1 MAVPTVSSAPASSSM
16 PPAPSPRR
24 LSRPRWLNVRVV
36 GGILLVIAAVVVGA
50 RVIGG
55 SARTIGVWAADRNLA
70 AGTVLTAEDLST
82 AEVNLGDNAD
92 LYITSAAE
100 SPIGLTVVTPLHAG
114 ELLAASAVEE
124 SASGRVVAVGVEPNN
139 MPPGV
144 GHGSIIDLYL
154 TTGGAAGTGGT
165 PTTERIGKDI
175 TVQSVIAPAT
185 GGLSGATSNRYQ
197 VSVMLPAADAD
208 KLVRTLPNGE
218 PIVVLVSGEGG

>member
-1 MAVPTVSSAPASSSM
+1 VAVPTVSSAPASSSM

-175 TVQSVIAPAT
+175 TVQSVTAPAT

>member
-55 SARTIGVWAADRNLA
+55 SARTTGVWAADRNLA
-70 AGTVLTAEDLST
+70 AGTVLTAEDLSA

-92 LYITSAAE
+92 LYITSAAG

-154 TTGGAAGTGGT
+154 TTGGATGTGGT

-175 TVQSVIAPAT
+175 TVQSVTAPAT

-197 VSVMLPAADAD
+197 VSVLLPAAAAD

>member
-1 MAVPTVSSAPASSSM
+1 MAVPSK
-16 PPAPSPRR
+16 PAPSAPTPRR

-36 GGILLVIAAVVVGA
+36 GGIVLVIAAVVIGA

-55 SARTIGVWAADRNLA
+55 SARTIGVWAADRDLA
-70 AGTVLTAEDLST
+70 AGTVLSEGDLST
-82 AEVNLGDNAD
+82 TEVNLGNNAD
-92 LYITSAAE
+92 LYLTPDVA
-100 SPIGLTVVTPLHAG
+100 SPIGLTVVTPLRAG

-154 TTGGAAGTGGT
+154 TTGGAAGTGAA
-165 PTTERIGKDI
+165 PTTERIATDI
-175 TVQSVIAPAT
+175 TVQSVTAPAS
-185 GGLSGATSNRYQ
+185 GGLSGATSSRYQ
-197 VSVMLPAADAD
+197 VSVMLPAAEAD

>member
-175 TVQSVIAPAT
+175 TVQSVTAPAT

>member
-1 MAVPTVSSAPASSSM
+1 MPSSSM
-16 PPAPSPRR
+16 PTAPTPRR
-24 LSRPRWLNVRVV
+24 MSRPRWLNVRVI
-36 GGILLVIAAVVVGA
+36 GGIVLVIAAVVIGA

-55 SARTIGVWAADRNLA
+55 SSRTVGVWAADRDLA
-70 AGTVLTAEDLST
+70 AGAVLTAEDLSS
-82 AEVNLGDNAD
+82 AEVNLGDNVD
-92 LYITSAAE
+92 LYLAAAA
-100 SPIGLTVVTPLHAG
+100 SPIGLTVVTPLRAG

-144 GHGSIIDLYL
+144 GHGSVIDVYL
-154 TTGGAAGTGGT
+154 TTAAPGAGAA
-165 PTTERIGKDI
+165 PTTERIAKSI
-175 TVQSVIAPAT
+175 TVQSVTPPAT

-197 VSVMLPAADAD
+197 VSVLLPATDAD